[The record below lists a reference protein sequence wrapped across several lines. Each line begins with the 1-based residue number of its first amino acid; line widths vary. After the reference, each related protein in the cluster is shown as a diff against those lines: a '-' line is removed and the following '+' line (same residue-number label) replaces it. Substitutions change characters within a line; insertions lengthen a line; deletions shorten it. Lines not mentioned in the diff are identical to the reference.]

1 MSNEAESLRS
11 AIGDTSAQVK
21 ALASGTQALDTFT
34 SSLQEVAGGVADAQG
49 AISELDKEIT
59 VKVKAEDD
67 TQKATQSAKAS
78 LAELDKDVNVNIKA
92 EDDTQ
97 KATQSAKASL
107 AELDKDVNVNIK
119 AEDDTQKATQSAKA
133 RLRDLQK
140 QMLDLEAAG
149 QKNTDQFRRMAAEAG
164 SLKDAIGDTSAQVK
178 ALASDTRAL
187 DTFTSAI
194 QGIAG
199 GFAVAQGAAALFGE
213 ESEDVQK
220 AMMKVQAALALVNG
234 ATAVA
239 NALNKDSALMVNLN
253 AAAQRAYA
261 LAVGTST
268 GAMKAFRLALVATGI
283 GAAVVAIGLLIANFD
298 KLTAAVKGFLGIKVK
313 ENIDEQIQS
322 MERAAEIA
330 KERGATEAE
339 VFAMEFDISRK
350 RLQNAKNEEEMAEA
364 RHQHNVLRAQ
374 YESYLKKAELEKQDA
389 AAKEAD
395 KRQQEREKAAQERRR
410 KQEQQREAAAA
421 KQKQEREAAAAKQKE
436 IDGIIA
442 DSRQVLLE
450 NSLSAN
456 ERELEQI
463 DASYEERLAKV
474 QGNEEATNLLLAQLR
489 AERTAKIKEQQDAA
503 DQAELDAQRAQL
515 DHQIQIE
522 DELYAEREKLRQEDL
537 QRDKAYNEA
546 RVQFYNTASSSIV
559 EIMRSLGGKS
569 KALMLAAL
577 ALEKGMAIAQVVI
590 NLQKELAGINANA
603 ALNPANAL
611 TAGAAGVTQAL
622 SLSTMAKINAG
633 LRIAAIAA
641 TSIGQ
646 VSSITGGGG
655 GGGGGTAGTGGGGGS
670 LAPPTTGGFAS
681 GGGVMNPNSQLTNPN
696 EGAGAGQGQGM
707 RAYVVESDVRTVS
720 GRLRR
725 ISEFAQ
731 LAN

>member
-1 MSNEAESLRS
+1 MAE
-11 AIGDTSAQVK
+11 V
-21 ALASGTQALDTFT
+21 
-34 SSLQEVAGGVADAQG
+34 
-49 AISELDKEIT
+49 DKEIT
-59 VKVKAEDD
+59 VKVR
-67 TQKATQSAKAS
+67 
-78 LAELDKDVNVNIKA
+78 
-92 EDDTQ
+92 
-97 KATQSAKASL
+97 
-107 AELDKDVNVNIK
+107 

-140 QMLDLEAAG
+140 QMLDLETAG
-149 QKNTDQFRRMAAEAG
+149 QKNTDQFRRLAAEAG

-178 ALASDTRAL
+178 VLASDTRTL

-213 ESEDVQK
+213 ENEDLQE

-234 ATAVA
+234 ATALA
-239 NALNKDSALMVNLN
+239 NTLNKDSALMVNLN
-253 AAAQRAYA
+253 AVAQRVLSSSIMTTVAS
-261 LAVGTST
+261 LG
-268 GAMKAFRLALVATGI
+268 AFRAALIATGV
-283 GAAVVAIGLLIANFD
+283 GAAVVAIGALIMHMNSLADAEEEAKIATDNYNKSLEQQKNLTDKVNANLDLRRQLFLAQGGDAVVQAERDIVRANEDLGKALARVGHEEMRRRQLLKAGYKETDREIVELDLRLQAATNNELQARLKIAEANN
-298 KLTAAVKGFLGIKVK
+298 VIKDAY
-313 ENIDEQIQS
+313 E
-322 MERAAEIA
+322 AAEKA
-330 KERGATEAE
+330 SKKTTK
-339 VFAMEFDISRK
+339 SNK
-350 RLQNAKNEEEMAEA
+350 KNNEEEVKAFQ
-364 RHQHNVLRAQ
+364 QHV
-374 YESYLKKAELEKQDA
+374 QDVNA
-389 AAKEAD
+389 LIFET
-395 KRQQEREKAAQERRR
+395 ERNR
-410 KQEQQREAAAA
+410 
-421 KQKQEREAAAAKQKE
+421 
-436 IDGIIA
+436 
-442 DSRQVLLE
+442 LL
-450 NSLSAN
+450 AN
-456 ERELEQI
+456 ERELEEI
-463 DASYEERLAKV
+463 DASYEAKFALV
-474 QGNEEATNLLLAQLR
+474 KGDETATALLLSQLR
-489 AERTAKIKEQQDAA
+489 AERIAKIQEQQDAA
-503 DQAELDAQRAQL
+503 DQAQLDAQRAQL
-515 DHQIQIE
+515 DYQIQIE
-522 DELYAEREKLRQEDL
+522 DELYAEREKKRQEDL

-546 RVQFYNTASSSIV
+546 RVQFYNTASGSIV

-569 KALMLAAL
+569 KAVMLAAL

-655 GGGGGTAGTGGGGGS
+655 GGGGGGTAVTGGGGGGMA
-670 LAPPTTGGFAS
+670 APQGNAL
-681 GGGVMNPNSQLTNPN
+681 NPNSQLINPN
-696 EGAGAGQGQGM
+696 TGQPQGQSM

>member
-1 MSNEAESLRS
+1 M
-11 AIGDTSAQVK
+11 
-21 ALASGTQALDTFT
+21 
-34 SSLQEVAGGVADAQG
+34 ADV
-49 AISELDKEIT
+49 DKEIT
-59 VKVKAEDD
+59 VKVR
-67 TQKATQSAKAS
+67 
-78 LAELDKDVNVNIKA
+78 
-92 EDDTQ
+92 
-97 KATQSAKASL
+97 
-107 AELDKDVNVNIK
+107 

-178 ALASDTRAL
+178 ALASDTRTL

-253 AAAQRAYA
+253 AAAQRVYA
-261 LAVGTST
+261 IAVGTSS
-268 GAMKAFRLALVATGI
+268 GALKAFRIALVSTGI

-313 ENIDEQIQS
+313 ENLDEQIKS
-322 MERAAEIA
+322 MERAAKIA

-374 YESYLKKAELEKQDA
+374 YESYLKKVELDKQDA

-395 KRQQEREKAAQERRR
+395 KKQQERDKAAEERKR
-410 KQEQQREAAAA
+410 KQE
-421 KQKQEREAAAAKQKE
+421 QEREAAAAKQKE

-442 DSRQVLLE
+442 NSRQVLLE

-474 QGNEEATNLLLAQLR
+474 KGNEEATNLLLAQLR
-489 AERTAKIKEQQDAA
+489 AERTAKINEQQDAA

-515 DHQIQIE
+515 DYQVQIE

-537 QRDKAYNEA
+537 QREKEYNDA
-546 RVQFYNTASSSIV
+546 RVQFYNAASSSVV

-569 KALMLAAL
+569 KAVMLAAL

-646 VSSITGGGG
+646 VRSITGGGGG
-655 GGGGGTAGTGGGGGS
+655 GGGGGTAGTGGGGGMA
-670 LAPPTTGGFAS
+670 APQGNAL
-681 GGGVMNPNSQLTNPN
+681 NPNSQLINPN
-696 EGAGAGQGQGM
+696 TGQPQGQPL
-707 RAYVVESDVRTVS
+707 RAYVVESDVS
-720 GRLRR
+720 GIQNRLRTIR
-725 ISEFAQ
+725 QFAQ
-731 LAN
+731 LGN

>member
-1 MSNEAESLRS
+1 M
-11 AIGDTSAQVK
+11 
-21 ALASGTQALDTFT
+21 
-34 SSLQEVAGGVADAQG
+34 ADV
-49 AISELDKEIT
+49 DKEIT
-59 VKVKAEDD
+59 VKVR
-67 TQKATQSAKAS
+67 
-78 LAELDKDVNVNIKA
+78 
-92 EDDTQ
+92 
-97 KATQSAKASL
+97 
-107 AELDKDVNVNIK
+107 

-178 ALASDTRAL
+178 ALASDTRTL

-199 GFAVAQGAAALFGE
+199 GFTVAQGAAALFGE
-213 ESEDVQK
+213 ESEDVQR

-268 GAMKAFRLALVATGI
+268 GAMKAFRLALIATGI

-313 ENIDEQIQS
+313 ENLDEQIKS

-374 YESYLKKAELEKQDA
+374 YESYLKKVELDKQDA

-395 KRQQEREKAAQERRR
+395 KKQQERDKAAEERKR
-410 KQEQQREAAAA
+410 KQE
-421 KQKQEREAAAAKQKE
+421 QEREAAAAKQKE

-442 DSRQVLLE
+442 NSRQVLLE

-474 QGNEEATNLLLAQLR
+474 KGNEEATNLLLAQLR
-489 AERTAKIKEQQDAA
+489 AERTAKIQEQQDAA

-515 DHQIQIE
+515 DYQIQIE

-537 QRDKAYNEA
+537 QREKEYNDA
-546 RVQFYNTASSSIV
+546 RVQFYNAASSSVV

-569 KALMLAAL
+569 KAVMLAAL

-655 GGGGGTAGTGGGGGS
+655 GGGGGGTAGTGGGGGMA
-670 LAPPTTGGFAS
+670 APQGNAL
-681 GGGVMNPNSQLTNPN
+681 NPNSQLINSNTGQP
-696 EGAGAGQGQGM
+696 QGQPL
-707 RAYVVESDVRTVS
+707 RAYVVESDVS
-720 GRLRR
+720 GIQNRLRTIR
-725 ISEFAQ
+725 QFAQ
-731 LAN
+731 LGN

>member
-1 MSNEAESLRS
+1 MAE
-11 AIGDTSAQVK
+11 V
-21 ALASGTQALDTFT
+21 
-34 SSLQEVAGGVADAQG
+34 
-49 AISELDKEIT
+49 DKEIT
-59 VKVKAEDD
+59 VKVR
-67 TQKATQSAKAS
+67 
-78 LAELDKDVNVNIKA
+78 
-92 EDDTQ
+92 
-97 KATQSAKASL
+97 
-107 AELDKDVNVNIK
+107 

-178 ALASDTRAL
+178 ALASDTRTL

-253 AAAQRAYA
+253 AAAQRVYA
-261 LAVGTST
+261 IAVGTSS
-268 GAMKAFRLALVATGI
+268 GALKAFRIALVSTGI

-313 ENIDEQIQS
+313 ENLDEQIKS

-374 YESYLKKAELEKQDA
+374 YESYLKKVELDKQDA

-395 KRQQEREKAAQERRR
+395 KKQQERDKAAEERKR
-410 KQEQQREAAAA
+410 KQE
-421 KQKQEREAAAAKQKE
+421 QEREAAAAKQKE

-442 DSRQVLLE
+442 NSRQVLLE

-474 QGNEEATNLLLAQLR
+474 KGNEEATNLLLAQLR
-489 AERTAKIKEQQDAA
+489 AERTAKIQEQQDAA

-515 DHQIQIE
+515 DYQIQIE

-537 QRDKAYNEA
+537 QREKEYNDA
-546 RVQFYNTASSSIV
+546 RVQFYNAASSSVV

-569 KALMLAAL
+569 KAVMLAAL

-646 VSSITGGGG
+646 VRSITGGGGG
-655 GGGGGTAGTGGGGGS
+655 GGGGGTAGTGGGGGMA
-670 LAPPTTGGFAS
+670 APQGNAL
-681 GGGVMNPNSQLTNPN
+681 NPNSQLINPN
-696 EGAGAGQGQGM
+696 TGQPQGQPL
-707 RAYVVESDVRTVS
+707 RAYVVESDVS
-720 GRLRR
+720 GIQNRLRTIR
-725 ISEFAQ
+725 QFAQ
-731 LAN
+731 LGN

>member
-1 MSNEAESLRS
+1 MAE
-11 AIGDTSAQVK
+11 V
-21 ALASGTQALDTFT
+21 
-34 SSLQEVAGGVADAQG
+34 
-49 AISELDKEIT
+49 DKEIT
-59 VKVKAEDD
+59 VKVR
-67 TQKATQSAKAS
+67 
-78 LAELDKDVNVNIKA
+78 
-92 EDDTQ
+92 
-97 KATQSAKASL
+97 
-107 AELDKDVNVNIK
+107 

-178 ALASDTRAL
+178 ALASDTRTL

-199 GFAVAQGAAALFGE
+199 GFAVAQGAAALFGDE
-213 ESEDVQK
+213 NEDLQK
-220 AMMKVQAALALVNG
+220 AMVKVQGALALVNG

-239 NALNKDSALMVNLN
+239 NALNKDSALMVNMN
-253 AAAQRAYA
+253 SVAQRAYA

-268 GAMKAFRLALVATGI
+268 GALKAFRIALAATGV
-283 GAAVVAIGLLIANFD
+283 GAAVVAIGLLAANYEM
-298 KLTAAVKGFLGIKVK
+298 LTAKVKGFLGIKVK
-313 ENIDEQIQS
+313 ENLDGQIQS
-322 MERAAEIA
+322 MERLTEIA
-330 KERGATEAE
+330 KARGATEAE

-350 RLQNAKNEEEMAEA
+350 RLQNAKDEEEMAEA

-389 AAKEAD
+389 AAKDAD
-395 KRQQEREKAAQERRR
+395 KRQQEREKAAEERRL
-410 KQEQQREAAAA
+410 KQE
-421 KQKQEREAAAAKQKE
+421 QEREAAAAKQKE

-442 DSRQVLLE
+442 ESRQVLLQ

-489 AERTAKIKEQQDAA
+489 AERTAKIQEQQDAA

-546 RVQFYNTASSSIV
+546 RVQFYNTASGSIV

-569 KALMLAAL
+569 KAVMLAAL

-655 GGGGGTAGTGGGGGS
+655 GGGGGGGTAGTGGGGGMA
-670 LAPPTTGGFAS
+670 APQGNAL
-681 GGGVMNPNSQLTNPN
+681 NPNSQLINPN
-696 EGAGAGQGQGM
+696 TGQPQGQPL
-707 RAYVVESDVRTVS
+707 RAYVVESDVS
-720 GRLRR
+720 GIQNRLRTIR
-725 ISEFAQ
+725 QFAQ
-731 LAN
+731 LGN

>member
-1 MSNEAESLRS
+1 M
-11 AIGDTSAQVK
+11 
-21 ALASGTQALDTFT
+21 
-34 SSLQEVAGGVADAQG
+34 ADV
-49 AISELDKEIT
+49 DKEIT
-59 VKVKAEDD
+59 VKVR
-67 TQKATQSAKAS
+67 
-78 LAELDKDVNVNIKA
+78 
-92 EDDTQ
+92 
-97 KATQSAKASL
+97 
-107 AELDKDVNVNIK
+107 

-178 ALASDTRAL
+178 ALASDTRTL

-268 GAMKAFRLALVATGI
+268 GAMKAFRLALIATGI

-313 ENIDEQIQS
+313 ENLDEQIKL

-374 YESYLKKAELEKQDA
+374 YESYLKKVELDKQDA

-395 KRQQEREKAAQERRR
+395 KKQQERDKAAEERKR
-410 KQEQQREAAAA
+410 KQE
-421 KQKQEREAAAAKQKE
+421 QEREAAAAKQKE

-442 DSRQVLLE
+442 NSRQVLLE

-474 QGNEEATNLLLAQLR
+474 KGNEEATNLLLAQLR
-489 AERTAKIKEQQDAA
+489 AERTAKINEQQDAA

-515 DHQIQIE
+515 DYQVQIE

-537 QRDKAYNEA
+537 QREKEYNDA
-546 RVQFYNTASSSIV
+546 RVQFYNAASSSVV

-569 KALMLAAL
+569 KAVMLAAL

-646 VSSITGGGG
+646 VRSITGGGGG
-655 GGGGGTAGTGGGGGS
+655 GGGGGTAGTGGGGGMA
-670 LAPPTTGGFAS
+670 APQGNAL
-681 GGGVMNPNSQLTNPN
+681 NPNSQLINPN
-696 EGAGAGQGQGM
+696 TGQPQGQPL
-707 RAYVVESDVRTVS
+707 RAYVVESDVS
-720 GRLRR
+720 GIQNRLRTIR
-725 ISEFAQ
+725 QFAQ
-731 LAN
+731 LGN

>member
-1 MSNEAESLRS
+1 M
-11 AIGDTSAQVK
+11 
-21 ALASGTQALDTFT
+21 
-34 SSLQEVAGGVADAQG
+34 ADV
-49 AISELDKEIT
+49 DKEIT
-59 VKVKAEDD
+59 VKVR
-67 TQKATQSAKAS
+67 
-78 LAELDKDVNVNIKA
+78 
-92 EDDTQ
+92 
-97 KATQSAKASL
+97 
-107 AELDKDVNVNIK
+107 

-178 ALASDTRAL
+178 ALASDTRTL

-253 AAAQRAYA
+253 AAAQRVYA
-261 LAVGTST
+261 IAVGTSS
-268 GAMKAFRLALVATGI
+268 GALKAFRIALVSTGI

-313 ENIDEQIQS
+313 ENLDEQIKL

-374 YESYLKKAELEKQDA
+374 YESYLKKVELDKQDA

-395 KRQQEREKAAQERRR
+395 KKQQERDKAAEERKR
-410 KQEQQREAAAA
+410 KQE
-421 KQKQEREAAAAKQKE
+421 QEREAAAAKQKE

-442 DSRQVLLE
+442 NSRQVLLE

-474 QGNEEATNLLLAQLR
+474 KGNEEATNLLLAQLR
-489 AERTAKIKEQQDAA
+489 AERTAKIQEQQDAA

-515 DHQIQIE
+515 DYQIQIE

-537 QRDKAYNEA
+537 QREKEYNDA
-546 RVQFYNTASSSIV
+546 RVQFYNAASSSVV

-569 KALMLAAL
+569 KAVMLAAL

-646 VSSITGGGG
+646 VRSITGGGGG
-655 GGGGGTAGTGGGGGS
+655 GGGGGTAGTGGGGGMA
-670 LAPPTTGGFAS
+670 APQGNAL
-681 GGGVMNPNSQLTNPN
+681 NPNSQLINPN
-696 EGAGAGQGQGM
+696 TGQPQGQPL
-707 RAYVVESDVRTVS
+707 RAYVVESDVS
-720 GRLRR
+720 GIQNRLRTIR
-725 ISEFAQ
+725 QFAQ
-731 LAN
+731 LGN

>member
-1 MSNEAESLRS
+1 
-11 AIGDTSAQVK
+11 
-21 ALASGTQALDTFT
+21 
-34 SSLQEVAGGVADAQG
+34 
-49 AISELDKEIT
+49 
-59 VKVKAEDD
+59 
-67 TQKATQSAKAS
+67 
-78 LAELDKDVNVNIKA
+78 
-92 EDDTQ
+92 
-97 KATQSAKASL
+97 
-107 AELDKDVNVNIK
+107 
-119 AEDDTQKATQSAKA
+119 
-133 RLRDLQK
+133 
-140 QMLDLEAAG
+140 
-149 QKNTDQFRRMAAEAG
+149 
-164 SLKDAIGDTSAQVK
+164 
-178 ALASDTRAL
+178 
-187 DTFTSAI
+187 
-194 QGIAG
+194 
-199 GFAVAQGAAALFGE
+199 
-213 ESEDVQK
+213 
-220 AMMKVQAALALVNG
+220 MMKVQAALALVNG

-253 AAAQRAYA
+253 AAAQRVYA
-261 LAVGTST
+261 IAVGTSS
-268 GAMKAFRLALVATGI
+268 GALKAFRIALVSTGI

-313 ENIDEQIQS
+313 ENLDEQIKS

-374 YESYLKKAELEKQDA
+374 YESYLKKVELDKQDA

-395 KRQQEREKAAQERRR
+395 KKQQERDKAAEERKR
-410 KQEQQREAAAA
+410 KQE
-421 KQKQEREAAAAKQKE
+421 QEREAAAAKQKE

-442 DSRQVLLE
+442 NSRQVLLE

-474 QGNEEATNLLLAQLR
+474 KGNEEATNLLLAQLR
-489 AERTAKIKEQQDAA
+489 AERTAKIQEQQDAA

-515 DHQIQIE
+515 DYQIQIE

-537 QRDKAYNEA
+537 QREKEYNDA
-546 RVQFYNTASSSIV
+546 RVQFYNAASSSVV

-569 KALMLAAL
+569 KAVMLAAL

-646 VSSITGGGG
+646 VRSITGGGGG
-655 GGGGGTAGTGGGGGS
+655 GGGGGTAGTGGGGGMA
-670 LAPPTTGGFAS
+670 APQGNAL
-681 GGGVMNPNSQLTNPN
+681 NPNSQLINPN
-696 EGAGAGQGQGM
+696 TGQPQGQPL
-707 RAYVVESDVRTVS
+707 RAYVVESDVS
-720 GRLRR
+720 GIQNRLRTIR
-725 ISEFAQ
+725 QFAQ
-731 LAN
+731 LGN

>member
-1 MSNEAESLRS
+1 MAE
-11 AIGDTSAQVK
+11 V
-21 ALASGTQALDTFT
+21 
-34 SSLQEVAGGVADAQG
+34 
-49 AISELDKEIT
+49 DKEIT
-59 VKVKAEDD
+59 VKVR
-67 TQKATQSAKAS
+67 
-78 LAELDKDVNVNIKA
+78 
-92 EDDTQ
+92 
-97 KATQSAKASL
+97 
-107 AELDKDVNVNIK
+107 

-178 ALASDTRAL
+178 ALASDTRTL

-253 AAAQRAYA
+253 AAAQRVYA
-261 LAVGTST
+261 IAVGTSS
-268 GAMKAFRLALVATGI
+268 GALKAFRIALVSTGI

-313 ENIDEQIQS
+313 ENLDEQIKS

-374 YESYLKKAELEKQDA
+374 YESYLKKVELDKQDA

-395 KRQQEREKAAQERRR
+395 KKQQERDKAAEERKR
-410 KQEQQREAAAA
+410 KQE
-421 KQKQEREAAAAKQKE
+421 QEREAAAAKQKE

-442 DSRQVLLE
+442 NSRQVLLE

-474 QGNEEATNLLLAQLR
+474 KGNEEATNLLLAQLR
-489 AERTAKIKEQQDAA
+489 AERTAKIQEQQDAA

-515 DHQIQIE
+515 DYQIQIE

-537 QRDKAYNEA
+537 QREKEYNDA
-546 RVQFYNTASSSIV
+546 RVQFYNAASSSVV

-569 KALMLAAL
+569 KAVMLAAL

-603 ALNPANAL
+603 ALNPANAI

-646 VSSITGGGG
+646 VRSITGGGG
-655 GGGGGTAGTGGGGGS
+655 GGGGGTVVTGGGGGGMA
-670 LAPPTTGGFAS
+670 APQGNAL
-681 GGGVMNPNSQLTNPN
+681 NPNSQLINPN
-696 EGAGAGQGQGM
+696 TGQPQGQPL
-707 RAYVVESDVRTVS
+707 RAYVLESDVS
-720 GRLRR
+720 GIQNRLRTIR
-725 ISEFAQ
+725 QFAQ
-731 LAN
+731 LGN

>member
-1 MSNEAESLRS
+1 MAE
-11 AIGDTSAQVK
+11 V
-21 ALASGTQALDTFT
+21 
-34 SSLQEVAGGVADAQG
+34 
-49 AISELDKEIT
+49 DKEIT
-59 VKVKAEDD
+59 VKVR
-67 TQKATQSAKAS
+67 
-78 LAELDKDVNVNIKA
+78 
-92 EDDTQ
+92 
-97 KATQSAKASL
+97 
-107 AELDKDVNVNIK
+107 

-178 ALASDTRAL
+178 ALASDTRTL

-220 AMMKVQAALALVNG
+220 AMMKVQSALALVNG
-234 ATAVA
+234 ATAIA

-253 AAAQRAYA
+253 AAAQRVYA

-268 GAMKAFRLALVATGI
+268 GALKAFRIALVSTGI

-313 ENIDEQIQS
+313 ENLDGQIKS

-339 VFAMEFDISRK
+339 VFAMEFEISRK
-350 RLQNAKNEEEMAEA
+350 RLQNAKNEEEMEEA

-389 AAKEAD
+389 AAKDAD
-395 KRQQEREKAAQERRR
+395 KRQQEREKAAEERRR
-410 KQEQQREAAAA
+410 KQE
-421 KQKQEREAAAAKQKE
+421 QEREAAAAKQKE

-442 DSRQVLLE
+442 DSRQALLE
-450 NSLSAN
+450 SSLSAN

-489 AERTAKIKEQQDAA
+489 AERTAKIQEQQDAA

-546 RVQFYNTASSSIV
+546 RVQFYNTASGSIV

-569 KALMLAAL
+569 KAVMLAAL

-655 GGGGGTAGTGGGGGS
+655 GGGGGTAGTGGGGGGMA
-670 LAPPTTGGFAS
+670 APQGNAL
-681 GGGVMNPNSQLTNPN
+681 NPNSQLINPN
-696 EGAGAGQGQGM
+696 TGQPQGQPL
-707 RAYVVESDVRTVS
+707 RAYVVESDVS
-720 GRLRR
+720 GIQNRLRTIR
-725 ISEFAQ
+725 QFAQ
-731 LAN
+731 LGN

>member
-1 MSNEAESLRS
+1 M
-11 AIGDTSAQVK
+11 
-21 ALASGTQALDTFT
+21 
-34 SSLQEVAGGVADAQG
+34 ADV
-49 AISELDKEIT
+49 DKEIT
-59 VKVKAEDD
+59 VKVR
-67 TQKATQSAKAS
+67 
-78 LAELDKDVNVNIKA
+78 
-92 EDDTQ
+92 
-97 KATQSAKASL
+97 
-107 AELDKDVNVNIK
+107 

-178 ALASDTRAL
+178 ALASDTRTL

-253 AAAQRAYA
+253 AAAQRVYA
-261 LAVGTST
+261 IAVGTSS
-268 GAMKAFRLALVATGI
+268 GALKAFRIALVSTGI

-313 ENIDEQIQS
+313 ENLDEQIKS

-374 YESYLKKAELEKQDA
+374 YESYLKKVELDKQDA

-395 KRQQEREKAAQERRR
+395 KKQQERDKAAEERKR
-410 KQEQQREAAAA
+410 KQE
-421 KQKQEREAAAAKQKE
+421 QEREAAAAKQKE

-442 DSRQVLLE
+442 NSRQVLLE

-474 QGNEEATNLLLAQLR
+474 KGNEEATNLLLAQLR
-489 AERTAKIKEQQDAA
+489 AERTAKINEQQDAA

-515 DHQIQIE
+515 DYQIQIE

-537 QRDKAYNEA
+537 QREKEYNDA
-546 RVQFYNTASSSIV
+546 RVQFYNAASSSVV

-569 KALMLAAL
+569 KAVMLAAL

-646 VSSITGGGG
+646 VRSITGGGGG
-655 GGGGGTAGTGGGGGS
+655 GGGGGTAGTGGGGGMA
-670 LAPPTTGGFAS
+670 APQGNAL
-681 GGGVMNPNSQLTNPN
+681 NPNSQLINPN
-696 EGAGAGQGQGM
+696 TGQPQGQPL
-707 RAYVVESDVRTVS
+707 RAYVVESDVS
-720 GRLRR
+720 GIQNRLRTIR
-725 ISEFAQ
+725 QFAQ
-731 LAN
+731 LGN

>member
-1 MSNEAESLRS
+1 M
-11 AIGDTSAQVK
+11 
-21 ALASGTQALDTFT
+21 
-34 SSLQEVAGGVADAQG
+34 ADV
-49 AISELDKEIT
+49 DKEIT
-59 VKVKAEDD
+59 VKVR
-67 TQKATQSAKAS
+67 
-78 LAELDKDVNVNIKA
+78 
-92 EDDTQ
+92 
-97 KATQSAKASL
+97 
-107 AELDKDVNVNIK
+107 

-178 ALASDTRAL
+178 ALASDTRTL

-268 GAMKAFRLALVATGI
+268 GAMKAFRLALIATGI

-313 ENIDEQIQS
+313 ENLDEQIKS

-374 YESYLKKAELEKQDA
+374 YESYLKKVELDKQDA

-395 KRQQEREKAAQERRR
+395 KKQQERDKAAEERKR
-410 KQEQQREAAAA
+410 KQE
-421 KQKQEREAAAAKQKE
+421 QEREAAAAKQKE

-442 DSRQVLLE
+442 NSRQVLLE

-474 QGNEEATNLLLAQLR
+474 KGNEEATNLLLAQLR
-489 AERTAKIKEQQDAA
+489 AERTAKIQEQQDAA

-515 DHQIQIE
+515 DYQIQIE

-537 QRDKAYNEA
+537 QREKEYNDA
-546 RVQFYNTASSSIV
+546 RVQFYNAASSSVV

-569 KALMLAAL
+569 KAVMLAAL

-655 GGGGGTAGTGGGGGS
+655 GGGGTAGTGGGGGMA
-670 LAPPTTGGFAS
+670 APQGNAL
-681 GGGVMNPNSQLTNPN
+681 NPNSQLINPN
-696 EGAGAGQGQGM
+696 TGQPQGQPL
-707 RAYVVESDVRTVS
+707 RAYVVESDVS
-720 GRLRR
+720 GIQNRLRTIR
-725 ISEFAQ
+725 QFAQ
-731 LAN
+731 LGN

>member
-1 MSNEAESLRS
+1 
-11 AIGDTSAQVK
+11 
-21 ALASGTQALDTFT
+21 
-34 SSLQEVAGGVADAQG
+34 
-49 AISELDKEIT
+49 
-59 VKVKAEDD
+59 
-67 TQKATQSAKAS
+67 
-78 LAELDKDVNVNIKA
+78 
-92 EDDTQ
+92 
-97 KATQSAKASL
+97 
-107 AELDKDVNVNIK
+107 
-119 AEDDTQKATQSAKA
+119 
-133 RLRDLQK
+133 
-140 QMLDLEAAG
+140 
-149 QKNTDQFRRMAAEAG
+149 
-164 SLKDAIGDTSAQVK
+164 
-178 ALASDTRAL
+178 
-187 DTFTSAI
+187 
-194 QGIAG
+194 
-199 GFAVAQGAAALFGE
+199 
-213 ESEDVQK
+213 
-220 AMMKVQAALALVNG
+220 
-234 ATAVA
+234 
-239 NALNKDSALMVNLN
+239 
-253 AAAQRAYA
+253 
-261 LAVGTST
+261 
-268 GAMKAFRLALVATGI
+268 MKAFRLALVATGI

-313 ENIDEQIQS
+313 ENLDGQIQS

-364 RHQHNVLRAQ
+364 RHQHNLLRAQ
-374 YESYLKKAELEKQDA
+374 YESYVKKTELEKQDA
-389 AAKEAD
+389 AAKEAE
-395 KRQQEREKAAQERRR
+395 KKQQERDKAAEERRR

-421 KQKQEREAAAAKQKE
+421 KQREV
-436 IDGIIA
+436 DGIIA

-474 QGNEEATNLLLAQLR
+474 KGNEEATNLLLTQLR
-489 AERTAKIKEQQDAA
+489 AERTAKIQEQQDAA

-515 DHQIQIE
+515 DYQIQIE
-522 DELYAEREKLRQEDL
+522 DELYAEREKMRQDDL
-537 QRDKAYNEA
+537 QREKAYNEA

-569 KALMLAAL
+569 KAVMLAAL

-655 GGGGGTAGTGGGGGS
+655 GGGGGTVVTGGGV
-670 LAPPTTGGFAS
+670 
-681 GGGVMNPNSQLTNPN
+681 GGGGMAAPQGNALNPNSQLINPN
-696 EGAGAGQGQGM
+696 TGQPQGQPL
-707 RAYVVESDVRTVS
+707 RAYVVESDVS
-720 GRLRR
+720 GIQNRLRTIR
-725 ISEFAQ
+725 QFAQ
-731 LAN
+731 LGN

>member
-1 MSNEAESLRS
+1 M
-11 AIGDTSAQVK
+11 
-21 ALASGTQALDTFT
+21 
-34 SSLQEVAGGVADAQG
+34 ADV
-49 AISELDKEIT
+49 DKEIT
-59 VKVKAEDD
+59 VKVR
-67 TQKATQSAKAS
+67 
-78 LAELDKDVNVNIKA
+78 
-92 EDDTQ
+92 
-97 KATQSAKASL
+97 
-107 AELDKDVNVNIK
+107 

-178 ALASDTRAL
+178 ALASDTRTL

-213 ESEDVQK
+213 ESEDVQR

-268 GAMKAFRLALVATGI
+268 GAMKAFRLALIATGI

-313 ENIDEQIQS
+313 ENLDEQIKS

-374 YESYLKKAELEKQDA
+374 YESYLKKVELDKQDA

-395 KRQQEREKAAQERRR
+395 KKQQERDKAAEERKR
-410 KQEQQREAAAA
+410 KQE
-421 KQKQEREAAAAKQKE
+421 QEREAAAAKQKE

-442 DSRQVLLE
+442 NSRQVLLE

-474 QGNEEATNLLLAQLR
+474 KGNEEATNLLLAQLR
-489 AERTAKIKEQQDAA
+489 AERTAKINEQQDAA

-515 DHQIQIE
+515 DYQIQIE

-537 QRDKAYNEA
+537 QREKEYNDA
-546 RVQFYNTASSSIV
+546 RVQFYNAASSSVV

-569 KALMLAAL
+569 KAVMLAAL

-646 VSSITGGGG
+646 VRSITGGGGG
-655 GGGGGTAGTGGGGGS
+655 GGGGGTAGTGGGGGMA
-670 LAPPTTGGFAS
+670 APQGNAL
-681 GGGVMNPNSQLTNPN
+681 NPNSQLINPN
-696 EGAGAGQGQGM
+696 TGQPQGQPL
-707 RAYVVESDVRTVS
+707 RAYVVESDVS
-720 GRLRR
+720 GIQNRLRTIR
-725 ISEFAQ
+725 QFAQ
-731 LAN
+731 LGN

>member
-1 MSNEAESLRS
+1 M
-11 AIGDTSAQVK
+11 
-21 ALASGTQALDTFT
+21 
-34 SSLQEVAGGVADAQG
+34 ADV
-49 AISELDKEIT
+49 DKEIT
-59 VKVKAEDD
+59 VKVR
-67 TQKATQSAKAS
+67 
-78 LAELDKDVNVNIKA
+78 
-92 EDDTQ
+92 
-97 KATQSAKASL
+97 
-107 AELDKDVNVNIK
+107 

-149 QKNTDQFRRMAAEAG
+149 QKNTDQFRQMAAEAG

-178 ALASDTRAL
+178 ALASDTRTL

-253 AAAQRAYA
+253 AAAQRVYA
-261 LAVGTST
+261 IAVGTSS
-268 GAMKAFRLALVATGI
+268 GALKAFRIALVSTGI

-313 ENIDEQIQS
+313 ENLDEQIKL

-374 YESYLKKAELEKQDA
+374 YESYLKKVELDKQDA

-395 KRQQEREKAAQERRR
+395 KKQQERDKAAEERKR
-410 KQEQQREAAAA
+410 KQE
-421 KQKQEREAAAAKQKE
+421 QEREAAAAKQKE

-442 DSRQVLLE
+442 NSRQVLLE

-474 QGNEEATNLLLAQLR
+474 KGNEEATNLLLAQLR
-489 AERTAKIKEQQDAA
+489 AERTAKINEQQDAA

-515 DHQIQIE
+515 DYQVQIE

-537 QRDKAYNEA
+537 QREKEYNDA
-546 RVQFYNTASSSIV
+546 RVQFYNAASSSVV
-559 EIMRSLGGKS
+559 EIMQSLGGKS
-569 KALMLAAL
+569 KAVMLAAL

-646 VSSITGGGG
+646 VRSITGGGGG
-655 GGGGGTAGTGGGGGS
+655 GGGGGTAGTGGGGGMA
-670 LAPPTTGGFAS
+670 APQGNAL
-681 GGGVMNPNSQLTNPN
+681 NPNSQLINPN
-696 EGAGAGQGQGM
+696 TGQPQGQPL
-707 RAYVVESDVRTVS
+707 RAYVVESDVS
-720 GRLRR
+720 GIQNRLRTIR
-725 ISEFAQ
+725 QFAQ
-731 LAN
+731 LGN

>member
-1 MSNEAESLRS
+1 M
-11 AIGDTSAQVK
+11 
-21 ALASGTQALDTFT
+21 
-34 SSLQEVAGGVADAQG
+34 ADV
-49 AISELDKEIT
+49 DKEIT
-59 VKVKAEDD
+59 VKVR
-67 TQKATQSAKAS
+67 
-78 LAELDKDVNVNIKA
+78 
-92 EDDTQ
+92 
-97 KATQSAKASL
+97 
-107 AELDKDVNVNIK
+107 

-178 ALASDTRAL
+178 ALASDTRTL

-213 ESEDVQK
+213 ESEDVHK

-253 AAAQRAYA
+253 AAAQRVYA
-261 LAVGTST
+261 IAVGTSS
-268 GAMKAFRLALVATGI
+268 GALKAFRIALVSTGI

-313 ENIDEQIQS
+313 ENLDEQIKL

-374 YESYLKKAELEKQDA
+374 YESYLKKVELDKQDA

-395 KRQQEREKAAQERRR
+395 KKQQERDKAAEERKR
-410 KQEQQREAAAA
+410 KQE
-421 KQKQEREAAAAKQKE
+421 QEREAAAAKQKE

-442 DSRQVLLE
+442 NSRQVLLE

-474 QGNEEATNLLLAQLR
+474 KGNEEATNLLLAQLR
-489 AERTAKIKEQQDAA
+489 AERTAKINEQQDAA

-515 DHQIQIE
+515 DYQVQIE

-537 QRDKAYNEA
+537 QREKEYNDA
-546 RVQFYNTASSSIV
+546 RVQFYNAASSSVV

-569 KALMLAAL
+569 KAVMLAAL

-646 VSSITGGGG
+646 VRSITGGGGG
-655 GGGGGTAGTGGGGGS
+655 GGGGGTAGTGGGGGMA
-670 LAPPTTGGFAS
+670 APQGNAL
-681 GGGVMNPNSQLTNPN
+681 NPNSQLINPN
-696 EGAGAGQGQGM
+696 TGQPQGQPL
-707 RAYVVESDVRTVS
+707 RAYVVESDVS
-720 GRLRR
+720 GIQNRLRTIR
-725 ISEFAQ
+725 QFAQ
-731 LAN
+731 LGN

>member
-1 MSNEAESLRS
+1 M
-11 AIGDTSAQVK
+11 
-21 ALASGTQALDTFT
+21 
-34 SSLQEVAGGVADAQG
+34 ADV
-49 AISELDKEIT
+49 DKEIT
-59 VKVKAEDD
+59 VKVR
-67 TQKATQSAKAS
+67 
-78 LAELDKDVNVNIKA
+78 
-92 EDDTQ
+92 
-97 KATQSAKASL
+97 
-107 AELDKDVNVNIK
+107 

-178 ALASDTRAL
+178 ALASDTRTL

-253 AAAQRAYA
+253 AAAQRVYA
-261 LAVGTST
+261 IAVGTSS
-268 GAMKAFRLALVATGI
+268 GALKAFRIALVSTGI

-313 ENIDEQIQS
+313 ENLDEQIKS

-374 YESYLKKAELEKQDA
+374 YESYLKKVELDKQDA

-395 KRQQEREKAAQERRR
+395 KKQQERDKAAEERKR
-410 KQEQQREAAAA
+410 KQE
-421 KQKQEREAAAAKQKE
+421 QEREAAAAKQKE

-442 DSRQVLLE
+442 NSRQVLLE

-474 QGNEEATNLLLAQLR
+474 KGNEEATNLLLAQLR
-489 AERTAKIKEQQDAA
+489 AERTAKIQEQQDAA

-515 DHQIQIE
+515 DYQVQIE

-537 QRDKAYNEA
+537 QREKEYNDA
-546 RVQFYNTASSSIV
+546 RVQFYNAASSSVV

-569 KALMLAAL
+569 KAVMLAAL

-646 VSSITGGGG
+646 VRSITGGGGG
-655 GGGGGTAGTGGGGGS
+655 GGGGGTAGTSGGGGMA
-670 LAPPTTGGFAS
+670 APQGNAL
-681 GGGVMNPNSQLTNPN
+681 NPNSQLINPN
-696 EGAGAGQGQGM
+696 TGQPQGQPL
-707 RAYVVESDVRTVS
+707 RAYVVESDVS
-720 GRLRR
+720 GIQNRLRTIR
-725 ISEFAQ
+725 QFAQ
-731 LAN
+731 LGN

>member
-1 MSNEAESLRS
+1 MAE
-11 AIGDTSAQVK
+11 V
-21 ALASGTQALDTFT
+21 
-34 SSLQEVAGGVADAQG
+34 
-49 AISELDKEIT
+49 DKEIT
-59 VKVKAEDD
+59 VKVR
-67 TQKATQSAKAS
+67 
-78 LAELDKDVNVNIKA
+78 
-92 EDDTQ
+92 
-97 KATQSAKASL
+97 
-107 AELDKDVNVNIK
+107 

-178 ALASDTRAL
+178 VLASDTRTL

-268 GAMKAFRLALVATGI
+268 GALKAFRIALVTTGI
-283 GAAVVAIGLLIANFD
+283 GAVVVALGFAIEALMRFTSKTDDQNEAQKDLNKSLFESVNMLD
-298 KLTAAVKGFLGIKVK
+298 LYERKLK
-313 ENIDEQIQS
+313 
-322 MERAAEIA
+322 AE
-330 KERGATEAE
+330 GATEEQIAKIRMARFE
-339 VFAMEFDISRK
+339 RD
-350 RLQNAKNEEEMAEA
+350 LQTSLSFLA
-364 RHQHNVLRAQ
+364 VLRVQMKQNSTQAQ
-374 YESYLKKAELEKQDA
+374 RDLELQYMQEIELLKVKIAEENKIIQDA
-389 AAKEAD
+389 RAARALQAKADFEKRKKEN
-395 KRQQEREKAAQERRR
+395 EME
-410 KQEQQREAAAA
+410 
-421 KQKQEREAAAAKQKE
+421 QKE

-474 QGNEEATNLLLAQLR
+474 KGNEEATNLLLTQLR
-489 AERTAKIKEQQDAA
+489 AERLAKIQEQQDAA
-503 DQAELDAQRAQL
+503 DQAQLDAQRAQL
-515 DHQIQIE
+515 DYQIQIE

-537 QRDKAYNEA
+537 QREKAYNEA
-546 RVQFYNTASSSIV
+546 RVQFYNTASGSIV

-569 KALMLAAL
+569 KAVMLAAL

-655 GGGGGTAGTGGGGGS
+655 GGGGGTAVTGGGGGGMA
-670 LAPPTTGGFAS
+670 APQGNAL
-681 GGGVMNPNSQLTNPN
+681 NPNSQLINPN
-696 EGAGAGQGQGM
+696 TGQPQGQPL
-707 RAYVVESDVRTVS
+707 RAYVVESDVS
-720 GRLRR
+720 GIQNRLRTIR
-725 ISEFAQ
+725 QFAQ
-731 LAN
+731 LGN

>member
-1 MSNEAESLRS
+1 M
-11 AIGDTSAQVK
+11 
-21 ALASGTQALDTFT
+21 
-34 SSLQEVAGGVADAQG
+34 ADV
-49 AISELDKEIT
+49 DKEIT
-59 VKVKAEDD
+59 VKVR
-67 TQKATQSAKAS
+67 
-78 LAELDKDVNVNIKA
+78 
-92 EDDTQ
+92 
-97 KATQSAKASL
+97 
-107 AELDKDVNVNIK
+107 

-178 ALASDTRAL
+178 ALASDTRTL

-253 AAAQRAYA
+253 AAAQRVYA
-261 LAVGTST
+261 IAVGTSS
-268 GAMKAFRLALVATGI
+268 GALKAFRIALVSTGI

-313 ENIDEQIQS
+313 ENLDEQIKS

-374 YESYLKKAELEKQDA
+374 YESYLKKVELDKQDA

-395 KRQQEREKAAQERRR
+395 KKQQERDKAAEERKR
-410 KQEQQREAAAA
+410 KQE
-421 KQKQEREAAAAKQKE
+421 QEREAAAAKQKE

-442 DSRQVLLE
+442 NSRQVLLE

-474 QGNEEATNLLLAQLR
+474 KGNEEATNLLLAQLR
-489 AERTAKIKEQQDAA
+489 AERTAKINEQQDAA

-515 DHQIQIE
+515 DYQVQIE

-537 QRDKAYNEA
+537 QREKEYNDA
-546 RVQFYNTASSSIV
+546 RVQFYNAASSSVV

-569 KALMLAAL
+569 KAVMLAAL

-646 VSSITGGGG
+646 VRSITGGGGG
-655 GGGGGTAGTGGGGGS
+655 GGGGGTAGTSGGGGMA
-670 LAPPTTGGFAS
+670 APQGNAL
-681 GGGVMNPNSQLTNPN
+681 NPNSQLINPN
-696 EGAGAGQGQGM
+696 TGQPQGQPL
-707 RAYVVESDVRTVS
+707 RAYVVESDVS
-720 GRLRR
+720 GIQNRLRTIR
-725 ISEFAQ
+725 QFAQ
-731 LAN
+731 LGN

>member
-1 MSNEAESLRS
+1 M
-11 AIGDTSAQVK
+11 
-21 ALASGTQALDTFT
+21 
-34 SSLQEVAGGVADAQG
+34 ADV
-49 AISELDKEIT
+49 DKEIT
-59 VKVKAEDD
+59 VKVR
-67 TQKATQSAKAS
+67 
-78 LAELDKDVNVNIKA
+78 
-92 EDDTQ
+92 
-97 KATQSAKASL
+97 
-107 AELDKDVNVNIK
+107 

-178 ALASDTRAL
+178 ALASDTRTL

-253 AAAQRAYA
+253 AAAQRVYA

-268 GAMKAFRLALVATGI
+268 GAMKAFRLALIATGI

-313 ENIDEQIQS
+313 ENLDEQIKS

-374 YESYLKKAELEKQDA
+374 YESYLKKVELDKQDA

-395 KRQQEREKAAQERRR
+395 KKQQERDKAAEERKR
-410 KQEQQREAAAA
+410 KQE
-421 KQKQEREAAAAKQKE
+421 QEREAAAAKQKE

-442 DSRQVLLE
+442 NSRQVLLE

-474 QGNEEATNLLLAQLR
+474 KGNEEATNLLLAQLR
-489 AERTAKIKEQQDAA
+489 AERTAKIQEQQDAA

-515 DHQIQIE
+515 DYQIQIE

-537 QRDKAYNEA
+537 QREKEYNDA
-546 RVQFYNTASSSIV
+546 RVQFYNAASSSVV

-569 KALMLAAL
+569 KAVMLAAL

-646 VSSITGGGG
+646 VRSITGGGGG
-655 GGGGGTAGTGGGGGS
+655 GGGGGTAGTGGGGGMA
-670 LAPPTTGGFAS
+670 APQGNAL
-681 GGGVMNPNSQLTNPN
+681 NPNSQLINPN
-696 EGAGAGQGQGM
+696 TGQPQGQPL
-707 RAYVVESDVRTVS
+707 RAYVVESDVS
-720 GRLRR
+720 GIQNRLRTIR
-725 ISEFAQ
+725 QFAQ
-731 LAN
+731 LGN

>member
-1 MSNEAESLRS
+1 M
-11 AIGDTSAQVK
+11 
-21 ALASGTQALDTFT
+21 
-34 SSLQEVAGGVADAQG
+34 ADV
-49 AISELDKEIT
+49 DKEIT
-59 VKVKAEDD
+59 VKVR
-67 TQKATQSAKAS
+67 
-78 LAELDKDVNVNIKA
+78 
-92 EDDTQ
+92 
-97 KATQSAKASL
+97 
-107 AELDKDVNVNIK
+107 

-178 ALASDTRAL
+178 ALASDTRTL

-253 AAAQRAYA
+253 AAAQRVYA
-261 LAVGTST
+261 IAVGTSS
-268 GAMKAFRLALVATGI
+268 GALKAFRIALVSTGI

-313 ENIDEQIQS
+313 ENLDEQIKS

-374 YESYLKKAELEKQDA
+374 YESYLKKVELDKQDA

-395 KRQQEREKAAQERRR
+395 KKQQERDKAAEERKR
-410 KQEQQREAAAA
+410 KQE
-421 KQKQEREAAAAKQKE
+421 QEREAAAAKQKE

-442 DSRQVLLE
+442 NSRQVLLE

-474 QGNEEATNLLLAQLR
+474 KGNEEATNLLLAQLR
-489 AERTAKIKEQQDAA
+489 AERTAKINEQQDAA

-515 DHQIQIE
+515 DYQIQIE

-537 QRDKAYNEA
+537 QREKEYNDA
-546 RVQFYNTASSSIV
+546 RVQFYNAASSSVV

-569 KALMLAAL
+569 KAVMLAAL

-646 VSSITGGGG
+646 VRSITGGGG
-655 GGGGGTAGTGGGGGS
+655 GGGGGTVVTGGGGGGMA
-670 LAPPTTGGFAS
+670 APQGNAL
-681 GGGVMNPNSQLTNPN
+681 NPNSQLINPN
-696 EGAGAGQGQGM
+696 TGQPQGQPL
-707 RAYVVESDVRTVS
+707 RAYVVESDVS
-720 GRLRR
+720 GIQNRLRTIR
-725 ISEFAQ
+725 QFAQ
-731 LAN
+731 LGN

>member
-1 MSNEAESLRS
+1 MLDLEAAGQKNTDQFRRMSNEAESLRS

-21 ALASGTQALDTFT
+21 ALSSGTQTLDKFT
-34 SSLQEVAGGVADAQG
+34 SSLQDVAGGVAVAQDA
-49 AISELDKEIT
+49 I
-59 VKVKAEDD
+59 
-67 TQKATQSAKAS
+67 
-78 LAELDKDVNVNIKA
+78 AELDEDVNVNIKA
-92 EDDTQ
+92 ED
-97 KATQSAKASL
+97 
-107 AELDKDVNVNIK
+107 N
-119 AEDDTQKATQSAKA
+119 TQKATQSAKA

-178 ALASDTRAL
+178 ALASDTRTL

-268 GAMKAFRLALVATGI
+268 GAMKAFRLALIATGI

-313 ENIDEQIQS
+313 ENLDGQIQS

-350 RLQNAKNEEEMAEA
+350 RLQNAKDEEEMAEA

-374 YESYLKKAELEKQDA
+374 YESYIKKTELEKQDA

-395 KRQQEREKAAQERRR
+395 KRQQEREKAVEERRR
-410 KQEQQREAAAA
+410 KQE
-421 KQKQEREAAAAKQKE
+421 QEREAAAAKQKE

-489 AERTAKIKEQQDAA
+489 AERTAKIQEQQDAA

-515 DHQIQIE
+515 DYQIQIE

-546 RVQFYNTASSSIV
+546 RVQFYNTASGSIV

-569 KALMLAAL
+569 KAVMLAAL

-646 VSSITGGGG
+646 VRSITGGGGG
-655 GGGGGTAGTGGGGGS
+655 GGGGGTAGTGGGGS
-670 LAPPTTGGFAS
+670 APPTTGGFAS

-731 LAN
+731 LGN